1 MQASLHPPDCT
12 TRLEHLTYALQQH
25 GEHKYG
31 YDFETMSKLL
41 RGAGFGKVVQS
52 DCNASAF
59 EELRID
65 YRSVTD
71 NKGNF
76 LSLYVDAV
84 K

>member
-1 MQASLHPPDCT
+1 MHPPECT
-12 TRLEHLTYALQQH
+12 TKLEHLMYALQQH

-41 RGAGFGKVVQS
+41 RAAGFEQIVQS

-65 YRSVTD
+65 YRRLTD
-71 NKGNF
+71 DKGSY
-76 LSLYVDAV
+76 LSLYVDAI